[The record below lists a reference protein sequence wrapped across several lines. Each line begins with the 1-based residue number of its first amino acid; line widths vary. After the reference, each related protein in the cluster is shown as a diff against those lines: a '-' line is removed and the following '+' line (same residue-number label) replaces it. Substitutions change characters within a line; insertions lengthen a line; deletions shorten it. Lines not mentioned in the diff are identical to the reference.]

1 MALFK
6 KQEESV
12 NLDNP
17 AHNPLVLRPA
27 PQISSAVTTHIIMRD
42 VLVALAPATVAA
54 IAFFGL
60 PALLVIAT
68 SVGSCVGFEYL
79 WCRLRKTPQTIG
91 DLSAAVTGLLLAF
104 NVPSTLPLYMV
115 VIGAFVAIVMTKE
128 LFGGIGKNF
137 ANPAI
142 VGRIFLAV
150 AFPVAMTTFVP
161 ANQVFPLGQSVDM
174 VSSATPLSPTAGP
187 STIMELFLGQHA
199 GVLGE
204 TSAAALLLGMIF
216 LLYRPVI
223 TWHIPVA
230 YVGTVAVLSLLTGH
244 DVLAQLFSGGLMLGA
259 IYMATDYSTCPATK
273 RGKLIFGIGC
283 GLVTCLI
290 RFWGNLNEGVAFSIL
305 FMNMFVPYIDQLT
318 PNVPVG
324 GEAIIAERRR
334 AKKGGE
340 AHE

>member
-1 MALFK
+1 MAEEQANV
-6 KQEESV
+6 QE
-12 NLDNP
+12 
-17 AHNPLVLRPA
+17 AATGGNPLVLRPA

-42 VLVALAPATVAA
+42 VLVALAPAMLAA
-54 IAFFGL
+54 LAVFGVNA
-60 PALLVIAT
+60 ALVTAT
-68 SVGSCVGFEYL
+68 SVGSCVLFEYL
-79 WCRLRKTPQTIG
+79 WCRLRHTENTIG
-91 DLSAAVTGLLLAF
+91 DLSAAVTGVLLAF

-128 LFGGIGKNF
+128 LFGGIGRNF

-150 AFPVAMTTFVP
+150 AFPVAMTTFAAP
-161 ANQVFPLGQSVDM
+161 GIALSPVDV
-174 VSSATPLSPTAGP
+174 VSSATPLAPAAQPLSYL
-187 STIMELFLGQHA
+187 ELLLGTHM

-204 TSAAALLLGMIF
+204 TSALALLLGCAF

-230 YVGTVAVLSLLTGH
+230 YVGTVALLSLLVGR
-244 DVLAQLFSGGLMLGA
+244 DPLAQVLEGGLLLGA
-259 IYMATDYSTCPATK
+259 IYMATDYTTSPATR
-273 RGKLIFGIGC
+273 RGKLVFGVGC

-290 RFWGNLNEGVAFSIL
+290 RFWGNLNEGVAYSIL
-305 FMNMFVPYIDQLT
+305 FMNLLVPYIDQLT

-324 GEAIIAERRR
+324 GEAIMAERRR
-334 AKKGGE
+334 RAKEGG

>member
-6 KQEESV
+6 RSEAPV

-17 AHNPLVLRPA
+17 ANNPLVLRPA

-42 VLVALAPATVAA
+42 VLVALIPATVAA
-54 IAFFGL
+54 VAYFGL
-60 PALLVIAT
+60 RALLVIAT
-68 SVGSCVGFEYL
+68 SIASCVGFEYL

-115 VIGAFVAIVMTKE
+115 VIGAFVAIIMTKE

-150 AFPVAMTTFVP
+150 AFPVAMTTFVGP
-161 ANQVFPLGQSVDM
+161 QVALSPVDV
-174 VSSATPLSPTAGP
+174 VSSATPLAPTAQP
-187 STIMELFLGQHA
+187 LSYLELLLGMHM

-204 TSAAALLLGMIF
+204 TSALALLLGMVF

-230 YVGTVAVLSLLTGH
+230 YVGTVCVLSLLTGH
-244 DVLAQLFSGGLMLGA
+244 DVIAEALSGGLLLGA

-273 RGKLIFGIGC
+273 RGKLVFGVGC
-283 GLVTCLI
+283 GLITCLI
-290 RFWGNLNEGVAFSIL
+290 RFFGNLNEGVAYSIL
-305 FMNMFVPYIDQLT
+305 FMNLLVPYIDQLT
-318 PNVPVG
+318 PNIPVG

-334 AKKGGE
+334 AKRGGK

>member
-6 KQEESV
+6 KHEEPV

-42 VLVALAPATVAA
+42 VLVSLIPATLMA
-54 IAFFGL
+54 IAVFGVR
-60 PALLVIAT
+60 AALVIAT
-68 SVGSCVGFEYL
+68 SVGSCVLFEYL
-79 WCRLRKTPQTIG
+79 WCRWRKTESTID

-115 VIGAFVAIVMTKE
+115 VIGAFVAIIITKE
-128 LFGGIGKNF
+128 LFGGLGRNF

-150 AFPVAMTTFVP
+150 AFPVAMTTFAAP
-161 ANQVFPLGQSVDM
+161 GIALSPVDM
-174 VSSATPLSPTAGP
+174 VSSATPLAPSASPL
-187 STIMELFLGQHA
+187 SYLELLLGTHM

-204 TSAAALLLGMIF
+204 TSAAALLLGSVF
-216 LLYRPVI
+216 LLVRPVI
-223 TWHIPVA
+223 TWHTPVA
-230 YVGTVAVLSLLTGH
+230 YLGTVAVLSALVGR
-244 DVLAQLFSGGLMLGA
+244 DPLAQVLSGGLLLGA
-259 IYMATDYSTCPATK
+259 IYMATDYTTCPATRK
-273 RGKLIFGIGC
+273 GKLVFGIGC
-283 GLVTCLI
+283 GLITCLI
-290 RFWGNLNEGVAFSIL
+290 RFFGNLNEGVAYSIL
-305 FMNMFVPYIDQLT
+305 FMNLLVPYIDQLT
-318 PNVPVG
+318 PNIPVG

-334 AKKGGE
+334 AKRGGK